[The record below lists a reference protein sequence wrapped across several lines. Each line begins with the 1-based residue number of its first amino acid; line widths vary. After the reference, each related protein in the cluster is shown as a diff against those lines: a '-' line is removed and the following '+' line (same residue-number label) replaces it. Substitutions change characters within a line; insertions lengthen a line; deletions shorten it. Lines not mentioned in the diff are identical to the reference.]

1 MEELRRLNRIW
12 LERTNPLRGLSI
24 SRATSMFDSA
34 RVWGSPRLQYAYN
47 EIEATDPVLMTCVE
61 RRQSALAGL
70 DYRFVASASADET
83 LANEQ
88 RDALDRFV
96 SGIENFSEAL
106 EHMDLAFF
114 RGFAH
119 VQPIWEG
126 GRSGRGGM
134 SGTGTKVSHI
144 NLLDSWNFLRNDEG
158 EWLWNP
164 ACHETTGGLEP
175 IGPDARLVS
184 LVRKRAIDYPAI
196 VIYIRHALGDRD
208 WGRFIERYAI
218 PPVHFEMAAGATDK
232 DKPLYQE
239 AGDAAHNGQNTIRPN
254 GSHIDFAAEARGADP
269 FTPFIEH
276 QDKYIVLLA
285 TGGTLTSLAQAD
297 TGSLAGGAQMEV
309 WREIVARD
317 GVKIA
322 EALNRSL
329 FRRYLELEFPGRPIA
344 ARFELSNE
352 AKQTADEI
360 ADLAGKLK
368 TAGYLVD
375 KTELEE
381 KVGFKL
387 TEQSAPTDPM
397 SGGMSPGQIS
407 KLIYPLRAGGY
418 AIDESVLDRTLGL
431 KLQPVADPNAQPAA
445 PIANKNAAPD
455 GRYGP
460 DMKHEQ
466 QPSAILAAFA
476 ADMSP
481 AGKAVE
487 ELLKDP
493 SKEAAEALLAKLDTL
508 LPEDPA
514 TAAVIAEA
522 MAAEFGAKVENK
534 DDANGMRHSDANGQF
549 DGGNGYAG
557 DTNTRKEHKPATTD
571 QVSAFQKNLPDK
583 ISAEDC
589 DALLTAGFT
598 DKDGDGNDV
607 KYGALLRDHIDGNS
621 HGPKDVKKRKE
632 RLGIAVRMVRESKP
646 VPSNDP
652 EKPNERVYMGHVK
665 GKAYIAVADEHNE
678 ISAMEM
684 VSYRR
689 DRANDD

>member
-1 MEELRRLNRIW
+1 MEELRRLNKIW

-70 DYRFVASASADET
+70 DYRFVASSSEDET

-96 SGIENFSEAL
+96 SGIENFSEVL

-114 RGFAH
+114 RGFSH
-119 VQPIWEG
+119 VQPIWD
-126 GRSGRGGM
+126 
-134 SGTGTKVSHI
+134 GTKVQHV

-158 EWLWNP
+158 QWLWNP

-196 VIYIRHALGDRD
+196 IIYIRHALGDRD

-276 QDKYIVLLA
+276 QDRYIVLLA

-329 FRRYLELEFPGRPIA
+329 FRRYLELEFPGRPMA

-352 AKQTADEI
+352 AKPTADEI

-368 TAGYLVD
+368 TAGYTVD
-375 KTELEE
+375 QAELEE
-381 KVGFKL
+381 AV
-387 TEQSAPTDPM
+387 
-397 SGGMSPGQIS
+397 
-407 KLIYPLRAGGY
+407 
-418 AIDESVLDRTLGL
+418 GL
-431 KLQPVADPNAQPAA
+431 KLVKDETPA
-445 PIANKNAAPD
+445 PQLPFMNKEVKRLSD
-455 GRYGP
+455 
-460 DMKHEQ
+460 
-466 QPSAILAAFA
+466 SAVKEPEPLNRSTAELLKAFA

-481 AGKAVE
+481 AGKAVQ
-487 ELLKDP
+487 ELLNALDKG
-493 SKEAAEALLAKLDTL
+493 EAASSPLVKEKASALLSRLPSL
-508 LPEDPA
+508 LPDDPA

-522 MAAEFGAKVENK
+522 MAKEFGVTAEKQSNAITNPCPKCHRQMTKEGTCTHCERLAANQKTVDSLVADLDIKGPDGKSKGWKDRTESLGELEQKTIDDIKAANPKMNVDSSVATVNTEQLQHSLNHHGNAEREAKRGQIAITK
-534 DDANGMRHSDANGQF
+534 DDLKRIPEVLADYDSILPGKGIA
-549 DGGNGYAG
+549 DGKNQESVVF
-557 DTNTRKEHKPATTD
+557 RKKY
-571 QVSAFQKNLPDK
+571 PDGTV
-583 ISAEDC
+583 ACVELDV
-589 DALLTAGFT
+589 F
-598 DKDGDGNDV
+598 ND
-607 KYGALLRDHIDGNS
+607 S
-621 HGPKDVKKRKE
+621 MKKRTLKFQTMWKE
-632 RLGIAVRMVRESKP
+632 K
-646 VPSNDP
+646 N
-652 EKPNERVYMGHVK
+652 
-665 GKAYIAVADEHNE
+665 
-678 ISAMEM
+678 
-684 VSYRR
+684 
-689 DRANDD
+689 

>member
-1 MEELRRLNRIW
+1 MEELRRLNKIW

-70 DYRFVASASADET
+70 DYRFVASSSEDET

-96 SGIENFSEAL
+96 SGIENFSEVL

-114 RGFAH
+114 RGFSH
-119 VQPIWEG
+119 VQPIWD
-126 GRSGRGGM
+126 
-134 SGTGTKVSHI
+134 GTKVQHV

-158 EWLWNP
+158 QWLWNP

-196 VIYIRHALGDRD
+196 IIYIRHALGDRD

-329 FRRYLELEFPGRPIA
+329 FRRYLELEFHGRPMA
-344 ARFELSNE
+344 ARFELSNK
-352 AKQTADEI
+352 AKPTADEI

-368 TAGYLVD
+368 TAGYTVD
-375 KTELEE
+375 QAELEE
-381 KVGFKL
+381 AV
-387 TEQSAPTDPM
+387 
-397 SGGMSPGQIS
+397 
-407 KLIYPLRAGGY
+407 
-418 AIDESVLDRTLGL
+418 GL
-431 KLQPVADPNAQPAA
+431 KLVKDETPAPQPGFGAPFMNKAQA
-445 PIANKNAAPD
+445 PRPD
-455 GRYGP
+455 ARP
-460 DMKHEQ
+460 SVDE
-466 QPSAILAAFA
+466 QPSAILKAFA

-493 SKEAAEALLAKLDTL
+493 SKEAAEALLAKLDSL

-522 MAAEFGAKVENK
+522 MAKEFGVTAEKQSNAITNPCPKCHRQMTKEGICTHCANLAANQKTVDGLVADLDIKGPDGKSKGWKDRTESLGELEQKTIDDIKAANPKMNVDSSVATVNTEQLQHSLNHHGNAEREAKRGQIAITK
-534 DDANGMRHSDANGQF
+534 DDLKRIPEVLADYDSILPGKGIA
-549 DGGNGYAG
+549 DGKNQESVVF
-557 DTNTRKEHKPATTD
+557 RKKY
-571 QVSAFQKNLPDK
+571 PDGTV
-583 ISAEDC
+583 ACVELDV
-589 DALLTAGFT
+589 F
-598 DKDGDGNDV
+598 ND
-607 KYGALLRDHIDGNS
+607 S
-621 HGPKDVKKRKE
+621 MKKRTLKFQTMWKE
-632 RLGIAVRMVRESKP
+632 K
-646 VPSNDP
+646 N
-652 EKPNERVYMGHVK
+652 
-665 GKAYIAVADEHNE
+665 
-678 ISAMEM
+678 
-684 VSYRR
+684 
-689 DRANDD
+689 

>member
-1 MEELRRLNRIW
+1 MEELRRLNKMW

-70 DYRFVASASADET
+70 DYRFVASSSEDET

-96 SGIENFSEAL
+96 SGIENFSEVL

-114 RGFAH
+114 RGFSH
-119 VQPIWEG
+119 VQPIWDG
-126 GRSGRGGM
+126 N
-134 SGTGTKVSHI
+134 KVQHV

-158 EWLWNP
+158 QWLWNP

-196 VIYIRHALGDRD
+196 IIYIRHALGDRD

-276 QDKYIVLLA
+276 QDKYILLLA

-317 GVKIA
+317 GVKID

-329 FRRYLELEFPGRPIA
+329 FRRYLELEFPGRPMA

-352 AKQTADEI
+352 TKPTADEI

-368 TAGYLVD
+368 TAGYTVD
-375 KTELEE
+375 QAELEE
-381 KVGFKL
+381 AVGFKL
-387 TEQSAPTDPM
+387 VKDETPAPQPGFGQPFLNKATEKTKVEGKQRTD
-397 SGGMSPGQIS
+397 STDVLSPS
-407 KLIYPLRAGGY
+407 P
-418 AIDESVLDRTLGL
+418 
-431 KLQPVADPNAQPAA
+431 
-445 PIANKNAAPD
+445 
-455 GRYGP
+455 
-460 DMKHEQ
+460 
-466 QPSAILAAFA
+466 ILAAFA
-476 ADMSP
+476 KDMSP
-481 AGKAVE
+481 AGKAVQ
-487 ELLKDP
+487 ELLNALESGADVKESAASLVSRLP
-493 SKEAAEALLAKLDTL
+493 SL
-508 LPEDPA
+508 LPDDPA

-522 MAAEFGAKVENK
+522 MAKEFGVTAEKQSNAITNPCPKCHRQMTKEGTCTHCERLAANQKTVDGLVADLDIKGPDGKSKGWKDRTESLGELEQKTIDDIKAANPKMNVDSSVATVNTEQLQHSLNHHGNAEREAKRGQIAITK
-534 DDANGMRHSDANGQF
+534 DDLKRIPEVLADYDSILPGKGIA
-549 DGGNGYAG
+549 DGKNQESVVF
-557 DTNTRKEHKPATTD
+557 RKKY
-571 QVSAFQKNLPDK
+571 PDGTV
-583 ISAEDC
+583 ACVELDV
-589 DALLTAGFT
+589 F
-598 DKDGDGNDV
+598 ND
-607 KYGALLRDHIDGNS
+607 S
-621 HGPKDVKKRKE
+621 MKKRTLKFQTMWKE
-632 RLGIAVRMVRESKP
+632 K
-646 VPSNDP
+646 N
-652 EKPNERVYMGHVK
+652 
-665 GKAYIAVADEHNE
+665 
-678 ISAMEM
+678 
-684 VSYRR
+684 
-689 DRANDD
+689 

>member
-1 MEELRRLNRIW
+1 MEELRRLNRMW

-119 VQPIWEG
+119 VQPIWDG
-126 GRSGRGGM
+126 N
-134 SGTGTKVSHI
+134 KVQHV

-329 FRRYLELEFPGRPIA
+329 FRRYLELEFPGRPMA

-352 AKQTADEI
+352 AKPTANEI

-387 TEQSAPTDPM
+387 IEQTAPTDPTT
-397 SGGMSPGQIS
+397 GGMSPDQIS

-418 AIDESVLDRTLGL
+418 AIDESMLERTLGL

-445 PIANKNAAPD
+445 PIANK
-455 GRYGP
+455 
-460 DMKHEQ
+460 
-466 QPSAILAAFA
+466 QPV
-476 ADMSP
+476 M
-481 AGKAVE
+481 E
-487 ELLKDP
+487 
-493 SKEAAEALLAKLDTL
+493 DT
-508 LPEDPA
+508 A
-514 TAAVIAEA
+514 QT
-522 MAAEFGAKVENK
+522 
-534 DDANGMRHSDANGQF
+534 
-549 DGGNGYAG
+549 
-557 DTNTRKEHKPATTD
+557 
-571 QVSAFQKNLPDK
+571 
-583 ISAEDC
+583 
-589 DALLTAGFT
+589 
-598 DKDGDGNDV
+598 
-607 KYGALLRDHIDGNS
+607 
-621 HGPKDVKKRKE
+621 
-632 RLGIAVRMVRESKP
+632 
-646 VPSNDP
+646 
-652 EKPNERVYMGHVK
+652 
-665 GKAYIAVADEHNE
+665 
-678 ISAMEM
+678 
-684 VSYRR
+684 
-689 DRANDD
+689 

>member
-1 MEELRRLNRIW
+1 MEELRRLNKIW

-70 DYRFVASASADET
+70 DYRFVASSSEDET

-96 SGIENFSEAL
+96 SGIENFSEVL

-114 RGFAH
+114 RGFSH
-119 VQPIWEG
+119 VQPIWD
-126 GRSGRGGM
+126 
-134 SGTGTKVSHI
+134 GTKVQHV

-158 EWLWNP
+158 QWLWNP

-196 VIYIRHALGDRD
+196 IIYIRHALGDRD

-329 FRRYLELEFPGRPIA
+329 FRRYLELEFPGRPMA

-352 AKQTADEI
+352 AKPTADEI

-368 TAGYLVD
+368 TAGYTVD
-375 KTELEE
+375 QAELEE
-381 KVGFKL
+381 AV
-387 TEQSAPTDPM
+387 
-397 SGGMSPGQIS
+397 
-407 KLIYPLRAGGY
+407 
-418 AIDESVLDRTLGL
+418 GL
-431 KLQPVADPNAQPAA
+431 KLVKDETPA
-445 PIANKNAAPD
+445 PQLPFMNKEVKRLSD
-455 GRYGP
+455 
-460 DMKHEQ
+460 
-466 QPSAILAAFA
+466 SAVKEPEPLNRSTAELLKAFA

-481 AGKAVE
+481 AGKAVQ
-487 ELLKDP
+487 ELLNALDKG
-493 SKEAAEALLAKLDTL
+493 EAASSPLVKEKASALLSRLPSL
-508 LPEDPA
+508 LPDDPA

-522 MAAEFGAKVENK
+522 MAKEFGVTAEKQSNAITNPCPKCHRQMTKEGTCTHCERLAANQKTVDGLVADLDIKGPDGKSKGWKDRTESLGELEQKTIDDIKAANPKMNVDSSVATVNTEQLQHSLNHHGNAEREAKRGQIAITK
-534 DDANGMRHSDANGQF
+534 DDLKRIPEVLADYDSILPGKGIA
-549 DGGNGYAG
+549 DGKNQESVVF
-557 DTNTRKEHKPATTD
+557 RKKY
-571 QVSAFQKNLPDK
+571 PDGTV
-583 ISAEDC
+583 ACVELDV
-589 DALLTAGFT
+589 F
-598 DKDGDGNDV
+598 ND
-607 KYGALLRDHIDGNS
+607 S
-621 HGPKDVKKRKE
+621 MKKRTLKFQTMWKE
-632 RLGIAVRMVRESKP
+632 K
-646 VPSNDP
+646 N
-652 EKPNERVYMGHVK
+652 
-665 GKAYIAVADEHNE
+665 
-678 ISAMEM
+678 
-684 VSYRR
+684 
-689 DRANDD
+689 

>member
-1 MEELRRLNRIW
+1 MEELRRLNKIW

-70 DYRFVASASADET
+70 DYRFVASSSEDET

-96 SGIENFSEAL
+96 SGIENFSEVL

-114 RGFAH
+114 RGFSH
-119 VQPIWEG
+119 VQPIWD
-126 GRSGRGGM
+126 
-134 SGTGTKVSHI
+134 GTKVQHV

-158 EWLWNP
+158 QWLWNP

-196 VIYIRHALGDRD
+196 IIYIRHALGDRD

-329 FRRYLELEFPGRPIA
+329 FRRYLELEFPGRPMA

-352 AKQTADEI
+352 AKPTADEI

-368 TAGYLVD
+368 TAGYTVD
-375 KTELEE
+375 QAELEE
-381 KVGFKL
+381 AV
-387 TEQSAPTDPM
+387 
-397 SGGMSPGQIS
+397 
-407 KLIYPLRAGGY
+407 
-418 AIDESVLDRTLGL
+418 GL
-431 KLQPVADPNAQPAA
+431 KLVKDETPA
-445 PIANKNAAPD
+445 PQLPFMNKEIKRLSD
-455 GRYGP
+455 
-460 DMKHEQ
+460 
-466 QPSAILAAFA
+466 SAVKEPEPLNRSTAELLKAFA

-487 ELLKDP
+487 ELLNALDKG
-493 SKEAAEALLAKLDTL
+493 EAASSPLVKEKASALLSRLPSL
-508 LPEDPA
+508 LPDDPA

-522 MAAEFGAKVENK
+522 MAKEFGVTAEKQSNAITNPCPKCHRQMTKEGTCTHCERLAANQKTVDGLVAELDIKGPDGKSKGWKDRTESLGELEQKTIDDIKAANPKMNVDSSVATVNTEQLQHSLNHHGNAEREAKRGQIAITK
-534 DDANGMRHSDANGQF
+534 DDLKRIPEVLADYDSILPGKGIA
-549 DGGNGYAG
+549 DGKNQESVVF
-557 DTNTRKEHKPATTD
+557 RKKY
-571 QVSAFQKNLPDK
+571 PDGTV
-583 ISAEDC
+583 ACVELDV
-589 DALLTAGFT
+589 F
-598 DKDGDGNDV
+598 ND
-607 KYGALLRDHIDGNS
+607 S
-621 HGPKDVKKRKE
+621 MKKRTLKFQTMWKE
-632 RLGIAVRMVRESKP
+632 K
-646 VPSNDP
+646 N
-652 EKPNERVYMGHVK
+652 
-665 GKAYIAVADEHNE
+665 
-678 ISAMEM
+678 
-684 VSYRR
+684 
-689 DRANDD
+689 

>member
-1 MEELRRLNRIW
+1 MEELRRLNKIW

-70 DYRFVASASADET
+70 DYRFVASSSEDET

-96 SGIENFSEAL
+96 SGIENFSEVL

-114 RGFAH
+114 RGFSH
-119 VQPIWEG
+119 VQPIWDG
-126 GRSGRGGM
+126 N
-134 SGTGTKVSHI
+134 KVQHV

-158 EWLWNP
+158 QWLWNP

-329 FRRYLELEFPGRPIA
+329 FRRYLELEFPGRPMA

-352 AKQTADEI
+352 AKPTADEI

-368 TAGYLVD
+368 TAGYTVD
-375 KTELEE
+375 QAELEE
-381 KVGFKL
+381 AV
-387 TEQSAPTDPM
+387 
-397 SGGMSPGQIS
+397 
-407 KLIYPLRAGGY
+407 
-418 AIDESVLDRTLGL
+418 GL
-431 KLQPVADPNAQPAA
+431 KLVKDETPAPQPGFGAPFMNKAPAPRPDARLSEDEQPA
-445 PIANKNAAPD
+445 D
-455 GRYGP
+455 
-460 DMKHEQ
+460 
-466 QPSAILAAFA
+466 ILAAFA
-476 ADMSP
+476 KDMSP
-481 AGKAVE
+481 AGKAVA
-487 ELLKDP
+487 ELLKDIENG
-493 SKEAAEALLAKLDTL
+493 EAVSSPLVQKKASALLAKLDTL

-514 TAAVIAEA
+514 MTAVIAEA
-522 MAAEFGAKVENK
+522 MAKEFSVATKENNREYKRSTDGKFSEVDGAPGKNPDSSETQAAEIGKGKSAVTKCLDDKVDVHN
-534 DDANGMRHSDANGQF
+534 AVMRSDLGPIDF
-549 DGGNGYAG
+549 IYG
-557 DTNTRKEHKPATTD
+557 
-571 QVSAFQKNLPDK
+571 
-583 ISAEDC
+583 
-589 DALLTAGFT
+589 
-598 DKDGDGNDV
+598 DKDGGI
-607 KYGALLRDHIDGNS
+607 AHIVEKHGSEIVGKLPEVLIRGDLGKPYQHGQKRNIT
-621 HGPKDVKKRKE
+621 HGPYTATVRLDRDGKNEKWVLTLFEKSKE
-632 RLGIAVRMVRESKP
+632 G
-646 VPSNDP
+646 
-652 EKPNERVYMGHVK
+652 
-665 GKAYIAVADEHNE
+665 
-678 ISAMEM
+678 
-684 VSYRR
+684 
-689 DRANDD
+689 